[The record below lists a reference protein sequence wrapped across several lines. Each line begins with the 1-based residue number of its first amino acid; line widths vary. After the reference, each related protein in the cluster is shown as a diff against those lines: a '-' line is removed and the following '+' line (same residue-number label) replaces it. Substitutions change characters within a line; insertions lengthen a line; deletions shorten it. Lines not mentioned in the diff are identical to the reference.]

1 MKKLIAVLTI
11 CLTTS
16 GCLGNFS
23 LSDLATGGGAVAGA
37 GISAALSLEPT
48 LAVTSTVIGAIAGA
62 AVVDERVE
70 SVVDQLA
77 AIPEEERADA
87 LKWIAVWD
95 TIRSLGYWAIGAVLA
110 FFLLPLLIG
119 YFIPRRSEK
128 RMKAMLFDD
137 PKVKMKD
144 L

>member
-1 MKKLIAVLTI
+1 MRWILLTMF
-11 CLTTS
+11 LTTS

-37 GISAALSLEPT
+37 GLSAALSLEPT
-48 LAVTSTVIGAIAGA
+48 LAITTTALGAIAGA

-77 AIPEEERADA
+77 AIPEEERADS
-87 LKWIAVWD
+87 LRTL
-95 TIRSLGYWAIGAVLA
+95 TIINTIKELGFWAIAAVLA
-110 FFLLPLLIG
+110 FFLIPLLIG

-128 RMKAMLFDD
+128 RMKAMLFDNPD
-137 PKVKMKD
+137 VKMKD

>member
-1 MKKLIAVLTI
+1 MF
-11 CLTTS
+11 LTTS

-37 GISAALSLEPT
+37 GVSAALSLEPT
-48 LAVTSTVIGAIAGA
+48 LAVTSTVVGAIAGA
-62 AVVDERVE
+62 AVVGEPEE
-70 SVVDQLA
+70 SVADQLA

-87 LKWIAVWD
+87 LKWITVWE
-95 TIRSLGYWAIGAVLA
+95 TIRSLGYYAIAAVLA

-119 YFIPRRSEK
+119 YFIPRRSERK
-128 RMKAMLFDD
+128 MKAMLFDD
-137 PKVKMKD
+137 PNVKMRD

>member
-1 MKKLIAVLTI
+1 MRWILLTMF
-11 CLTTS
+11 LTTS

-37 GISAALSLEPT
+37 GVSAALSLEPT
-48 LAVTSTVIGAIAGA
+48 LAITTTALGAIAGA

-77 AIPEEERADA
+77 AIPEEERADS
-87 LKWIAVWD
+87 LRTL
-95 TIRSLGYWAIGAVLA
+95 TIINTIKELGFWAIAAVLA
-110 FFLLPLLIG
+110 FFLIPLLIG

-128 RMKAMLFDD
+128 RMKAMLFDNPD
-137 PKVKMKD
+137 VKMKD